1 MAYNVLVVDDSLSMR
16 SVIKKTIRATGIAVQ
31 EFYEAAN
38 GIEALDILR
47 NHWLDIILL
56 DYNMPKMDGMELL
69 RIIKEDELLRTVPV
83 VVTSVEGSRGRVN
96 AFLENGAVGY
106 IKKPFTPE
114 EARDKLSNVLGVNQ
128 YGEEPPVGGDENFDF

>member
-1 MAYNVLVVDDSLSMR
+1 
-16 SVIKKTIRATGIAVQ
+16 VIKKTIRATGIAVQ
-31 EFYEAAN
+31 EFHEAAN
-38 GIEALDILR
+38 GIEALDILK

-69 RIIKEDELLRTVPV
+69 RIIKKDELLRTVPV

-96 AFLENGAVGY
+96 AFLENGAVAY

-114 EARDKLSNVLGVNQ
+114 EARDKLNNVLGVNQ
-128 YGEEPPVGGDENFDF
+128 YGEEPPVEGDENFDF